1 MQRLSKKNKSNYE
14 KKQTKPRHG
23 AKSFAAYRF
32 QKVLIFYYIQLY
44 VLNEHYIV
52 FNFKNI

>member
-14 KKQTKPRHG
+14 KKQAKPRHG
-23 AKSFAAYRF
+23 ARSFAAYRF
-32 QKVLIFYYIQLY
+32 QKVLIFYVQLN